1 MTLSEREWK
10 CPVCNVVHDRDRN
23 GSVNIQKK
31 GYEMMTIPVDGGK
44 STPVETNMVDDRAN
58 APKKPNVEEAGIVPE
73 NTTQEAP
80 CL

>member
-1 MTLSEREWK
+1 MHLSAPEAGQGRILSPMNWET
-10 CPVCNVVHDRDRN
+10 
-23 GSVNIQKK
+23 VNIQKK
-31 GYEMMTIPVDGGK
+31 GYEMMTISVDGGK

-58 APKKPNVEEAGIVPE
+58 SPKKSNVEEAGIVLE

>member
-1 MTLSEREWK
+1 MHPSAPEEGQGRILSPMNWET
-10 CPVCNVVHDRDRN
+10 
-23 GSVNIQKK
+23 VNMQKK

-58 APKKPNVEEAGIVPE
+58 SPKKSNVEEAGIVLE

>member
-1 MTLSEREWK
+1 MGLF
-10 CPVCNVVHDRDRN
+10 DA
-23 GSVNIQKK
+23 
-31 GYEMMTIPVDGGK
+31 YTIPVDGGE

-58 APKKPNVEEAGIVPE
+58 APKKPNVEEAGIVPD

>member
-1 MTLSEREWK
+1 MHPSAPEAGQGRILSPMNWET
-10 CPVCNVVHDRDRN
+10 
-23 GSVNIQKK
+23 VNMQKK

-58 APKKPNVEEAGIVPE
+58 SPKKSNVEEAGIVLE

>member
-1 MTLSEREWK
+1 MHPSAPEAGQGRILSPMNWET
-10 CPVCNVVHDRDRN
+10 
-23 GSVNIQKK
+23 VNIQKK

-58 APKKPNVEEAGIVPE
+58 SPKKSNVEEAGIVLE

>member
-1 MTLSEREWK
+1 MTLT
-10 CPVCNVVHDRDRN
+10 
-23 GSVNIQKK
+23 KK

>member
-1 MTLSEREWK
+1 MHPSAPEAGQGRILSPMNWET
-10 CPVCNVVHDRDRN
+10 
-23 GSVNIQKK
+23 VNIQKK
-31 GYEMMTIPVDGGK
+31 GYEMMTIPVDGGE

-58 APKKPNVEEAGIVPE
+58 APKKPNVEEAGIVLE

>member
-1 MTLSEREWK
+1 M
-10 CPVCNVVHDRDRN
+10 
-23 GSVNIQKK
+23 QKK

-58 APKKPNVEEAGIVPE
+58 SPKKSNVEEAGIVLE

>member
-1 MTLSEREWK
+1 MTLSEREWR
-10 CPVCNVVHDRDRN
+10 CPVCKSVHDRDRN
-23 GSVNIQKK
+23 ASVNIQKK

-58 APKKPNVEEAGIVPE
+58 APKKPNVEEAGIVLE